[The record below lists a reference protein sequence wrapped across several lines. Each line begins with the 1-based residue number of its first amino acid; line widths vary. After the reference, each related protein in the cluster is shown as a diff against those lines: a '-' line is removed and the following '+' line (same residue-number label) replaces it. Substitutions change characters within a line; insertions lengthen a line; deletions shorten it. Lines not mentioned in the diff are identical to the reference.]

1 MLSLVSML
9 NKTAGSLS
17 DQDLS
22 SAAQAIGGQQAEGL
36 AQLFKVLRD
45 AEPGVKVS
53 ELLSTPSANAV
64 LQSAVQKLNG
74 AAGQKEGGEFCR
86 CPNCQF
92 PFIIP

>member
-74 AAGQKEGGEFCR
+74 AAEQKEGGEFCR

>member
-1 MLSLVSML
+1 MLSFISML
-9 NKTAGSLS
+9 TKTAGSLS
-17 DQDLS
+17 DQDLTL
-22 SAAQAIGGQQAEGL
+22 AAQAIGGQQADGL
-36 AQLFKVLRD
+36 VQLFKTLRD

-64 LQSAVQKLNG
+64 LQSAVQTLNG
-74 AAGQKEGGEFCR
+74 AAEQKEGGEFCR

>member
-64 LQSAVQKLNG
+64 LQSAVQKFNG
-74 AAGQKEGGEFCR
+74 AVEQKEGGEFCR